1 MFGFCDLLLTYIVGL
16 IISTVSL
23 TVAPDYTTAWLRVID
38 RKIEKAW
45 DTYNSYM
52 GCRKNIA
59 KRRRLT
65 VLLSSPISTPKGLFQ
80 LFLLAHPIL
89 SQPLDLSHT
98 VTEKK
103 NNENIRHE
111 HRQ

>member
-38 RKIEKAW
+38 RKIGKAG

-65 VLLSSPISTPKGLFQ
+65 VLPSSPISTPKGQFQ

-89 SQPLDLSHT
+89 SQPLDLP
-98 VTEKK
+98 
-103 NNENIRHE
+103 
-111 HRQ
+111 QDLQ